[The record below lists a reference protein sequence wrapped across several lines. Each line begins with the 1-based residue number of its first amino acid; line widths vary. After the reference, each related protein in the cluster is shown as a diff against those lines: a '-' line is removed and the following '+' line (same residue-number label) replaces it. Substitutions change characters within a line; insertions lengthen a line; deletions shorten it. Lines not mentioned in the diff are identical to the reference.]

1 MICTTKIKQS
11 LNISYNVKPA
21 RTIYQK
27 KKCQTRENQ
36 KNNSKENLSSRT
48 KPKKKC
54 TLFSYYFFIFKLIY
68 KVYDSPGIGCVPE
81 PKFIIYESPII
92 QLLIVVYYM
101 SSGALPLTYQK
112 QKTLLYSTAKYVKIN
127 YLCISARRRSFVLTS
142 LTSVIVEGGVKQSHW
157 ITIAF

>member
-1 MICTTKIKQS
+1 M
-11 LNISYNVKPA
+11 
-21 RTIYQK
+21 
-27 KKCQTRENQ
+27 
-36 KNNSKENLSSRT
+36 
-48 KPKKKC
+48 
-54 TLFSYYFFIFKLIY
+54 
-68 KVYDSPGIGCVPE
+68 PE